1 MISSQWLDAYFVVH
15 QTAVDRSRVGSNPFG
30 GNQTVMVNLYR
41 VQFVSIIGYFI
52 LHIGFSENGGCRS
65 LAPQISIGVILVGQH
80 MF

>member
-1 MISSQWLDAYFVVH
+1 MPILWCTMVYPCSG

-30 GNQTVMVNLYR
+30 GSQTVMVNLYR

-65 LAPQISIGVILVGQH
+65 LAPKISV
-80 MF
+80 